1 VDCVRRLS
9 RPAELKVD
17 ELGVVGSAN
26 CKVNAR
32 RLAGDGIGFPGT
44 RWNQLGPERFL
55 LTRVT
60 SSATSLYEL
69 GARMAALVKNSQET

>member
-1 VDCVRRLS
+1 
-9 RPAELKVD
+9 
-17 ELGVVGSAN
+17 
-26 CKVNAR
+26 
-32 RLAGDGIGFPGT
+32 
-44 RWNQLGPERFL
+44 